1 MDVVILTMKFDIQ
14 NKLDLIR
21 STQVIK
27 ENTSMYII
35 IDKSKK
41 YESMRESLEKVN
53 LRSNRIGGSI
63 PNSTRSLIL
72 LTSFLLRSK
81 RFRIIERLRCE
92 KLSWWI
98 NDPSYNWNEVSIGN
112 VVMLHLIFL
121 GWTSF
126 DELLRY
132 NLFLVMLNKTC
143 VWGSRSRPG
152 CHSTPELRLFSS
164 DWI

>member
-1 MDVVILTMKFDIQ
+1 MDVVLLTMKFDIQ

-27 ENTSMYII
+27 ENNSMYII

-63 PNSTRSLIL
+63 PNSTGSLIL

-81 RFRIIERLRCE
+81 RFRMLERLRCE
-92 KLSWWI
+92 ELSGWI
-98 NDPSYNWNEVSIGN
+98 NNNSKTET
-112 VVMLHLIFL
+112 VVMLHLIFHRPRKV
-121 GWTSF
+121 T
-126 DELLRY
+126 
-132 NLFLVMLNKTC
+132 VVVLNKD
-143 VWGSRSRPG
+143 
-152 CHSTPELRLFSS
+152 STAVCKGFREAHQ
-164 DWI
+164 

>member
-53 LRSNRIGGSI
+53 LRSNRIGWSI

-92 KLSWWI
+92 KLS
-98 NDPSYNWNEVSIGN
+98 
-112 VVMLHLIFL
+112 
-121 GWTSF
+121 
-126 DELLRY
+126 
-132 NLFLVMLNKTC
+132 
-143 VWGSRSRPG
+143 
-152 CHSTPELRLFSS
+152 
-164 DWI
+164 